1 MVESLVTAV
10 NVAADATP
18 KGVVSPADAKWVG
31 PVADWQRHRE
41 GDEDSVEETIIVD

>member
-10 NVAADATP
+10 NVASGFAPSRADRL
-18 KGVVSPADAKWVG
+18 VDAKWVG
-31 PVADWQRHRE
+31 PVADMQRHRE